1 MQGDR
6 NDSSPAPNAP
16 TKEIFEIT
24 AIPALADTCEFV
36 YVYHM
41 IGKMLLK
48 SWLIAWC
55 VLTLCLVPV
64 ASQAA
69 ELLMFERDGC
79 VWCQRW
85 DREVGQIYG
94 KTDEARLLPLRRI
107 NIDKQSDAGIVLTS
121 AVRYTPTFVVAD
133 QGREIGRI
141 TGFISDD
148 AFWGLLGPFVT
159 RLQSQRLT
167 EHSQL
172 GQPSTDTSNGTKTP

>member
-1 MQGDR
+1 
-6 NDSSPAPNAP
+6 
-16 TKEIFEIT
+16 
-24 AIPALADTCEFV
+24 
-36 YVYHM
+36 M

-48 SWLIAWC
+48 SWLIAGC
-55 VLTLCLVPV
+55 VLALCLVPV
-64 ASQAA
+64 ASKAA

-85 DREVGQIYG
+85 DRDVGPIYG

-107 NIDKQSDAGIVLTS
+107 NIDKQADAGIVLTS

-148 AFWGLLGPFVT
+148 AFWGLLGTFVT
-159 RLQSQRLT
+159 QLQSQRRT
-167 EHSQL
+167 DHSQL
-172 GQPSTDTSNGTKTP
+172 DQPSIDTPNGIQTP

>member
-1 MQGDR
+1 
-6 NDSSPAPNAP
+6 
-16 TKEIFEIT
+16 
-24 AIPALADTCEFV
+24 
-36 YVYHM
+36 M

-48 SWLIAWC
+48 SWLIEIC
-55 VLTLCLVPV
+55 VLALCLVPV

-85 DREVGQIYG
+85 DRDVGQIYD
-94 KTDEARLLPLRRI
+94 KTDEAKLLPLRRI
-107 NIDKQSDAGIVLTS
+107 NIDRQSDAGIALTS

-133 QGREIGRI
+133 KGREIGRL

-172 GQPSTDTSNGTKTP
+172 GQPSMDTWNGTKTP

>member
-1 MQGDR
+1 
-6 NDSSPAPNAP
+6 
-16 TKEIFEIT
+16 
-24 AIPALADTCEFV
+24 
-36 YVYHM
+36 M
-41 IGKMLLK
+41 IGKTLLK
-48 SWLIAWC
+48 SWLNAVC
-55 VLTLCLVPV
+55 VLALCLVPV

-85 DREVGQIYG
+85 DRDVGQIYG

-133 QGREIGRI
+133 QGREIGRM

-148 AFWGLLGPFVT
+148 AFWGLLGTFVS
-159 RLQSQRLT
+159 RLQSQRRT

-172 GQPSTDTSNGTKTP
+172 GQPSIDTPNGIQTP

>member
-1 MQGDR
+1 
-6 NDSSPAPNAP
+6 
-16 TKEIFEIT
+16 
-24 AIPALADTCEFV
+24 
-36 YVYHM
+36 M

-48 SWLIAWC
+48 SWSIAGS
-55 VLTLCLVPV
+55 VLALYLVPV

-85 DREVGQIYG
+85 DRDVGQIYG

-107 NIDKQSDAGIVLTS
+107 HIDKQSDAGIVLSS
-121 AVRYTPTFVVAD
+121 AVRYTPTFVIAD

-148 AFWGLLGPFVT
+148 AFWGLLGTFVT
-159 RLQSQRLT
+159 RLQSQRTT

-172 GQPSTDTSNGTKTP
+172 GQTSIDTPNGIQTP

>member
-1 MQGDR
+1 MHGDR

-16 TKEIFEIT
+16 TREIFEIT

-41 IGKMLLK
+41 IGKTLLK
-48 SWLIAWC
+48 SWLIAVC
-55 VLTLCLVPV
+55 VLALCLVPV

-85 DREVGQIYG
+85 DRDVGQIYG

-133 QGREIGRI
+133 QGREIGRM

-148 AFWGLLGPFVT
+148 AFWGLLGTFVS
-159 RLQSQRLT
+159 RLQSQRRT

-172 GQPSTDTSNGTKTP
+172 GQPSIDTPNGIQTP

>member
-1 MQGDR
+1 M
-6 NDSSPAPNAP
+6 
-16 TKEIFEIT
+16 
-24 AIPALADTCEFV
+24 
-36 YVYHM
+36 YHM
-41 IGKMLLK
+41 IGKLLLK
-48 SWLIAWC
+48 SWLIR
-55 VLTLCLVPV
+55 LCLLILFVVPV

-85 DREVGQIYG
+85 DRDVGQIYD

-107 NIDKQSDAGIVLTS
+107 NIDKQSEAGITLAS

-133 QGREIGRI
+133 DGREIGRI

-148 AFWGLLGPFVT
+148 AFWGLLGTFVT
-159 RLQSQRLT
+159 RLQSRRLT

-172 GQPSTDTSNGTKTP
+172 GQPSFDNSNGTKTP